1 MKLSKEELEEVQS
14 LNADYQKKKMMLG
27 DLEIQKAAV
36 LSELGGLKMKFA
48 QNEKKLIDKYGKDS
62 VINLQTGEV
71 SKKK

>member
-48 QNEKKLIDKYGKDS
+48 QNEK
-62 VINLQTGEV
+62 N
-71 SKKK
+71 